1 MRKIEDFINQLDTSG
16 IGNDATKFSDML
28 KRLADSEITL
38 HIDLAYRPPAEQ
50 PPADVLARV
59 REENKMRR
67 HLVTIKPEVYGIGG
81 GAFIGNFN
89 GDQVYGVF
97 LEEYRAKYGD
107 QWVNDA
113 IDVARRSGVSIHDSI
128 VAKANAEALA
138 AAINSIGVSFA
149 DIAKAFNTLTNGVL
163 DGIARGVTQANE
175 ALHGST
181 PNNRHERRAAKHDK
195 RIKEGDQVWQRRT
208 RRKYRR

>member
-1 MRKIEDFINQLDTSG
+1 MRKIEDYINQLDTSG

-38 HIDLAYRPPAEQ
+38 HVDLANRPPAEQ
-50 PPADVLARV
+50 TPADVLARV

-67 HLVTIKPEVYGIGG
+67 HLVTIKPEVYGVGG

-138 AAINSIGVSFA
+138 AAVNAIGVSFA
-149 DIAKAFNTLTNGVL
+149 DIAKAFNRLLTNGIAT
-163 DGIARGVTQANE
+163 GIAEQLSDE
-175 ALHGST
+175 T

-195 RIKEGDQVWQRRT
+195 RIKEGDQVWQRHT